1 MTQIRQT
8 AQADTTAWHALP
20 AEECVQRLDTSSHG
34 LSAEAAA
41 ERLAAHGPNRLPP
54 PARRS
59 ALLRFLLQFH
69 NVLIYVLLAAG
80 VVTAL
85 LGHWVDSGVIFGVV
99 VINAFVGFVQEGKA
113 EQAMDAIRHMLSP
126 HASVLRDGQLREIP
140 AEELVPGDVVQLA
153 AGDKVP
159 ADVRLLRVRELN
171 IDEAALTGESVPVE
185 KSTAAVAGDADLG
198 DRNSMAY
205 SGTLVTA
212 GQGLGLVVT
221 TGAATEMGRISAMLA
236 EVETLTTPLL
246 QQIAGFGRLLTLM
259 ILLLSAATFAWGI
272 WVQEHAPA
280 DMFLAAVALAVA
292 AVPEGLPAVITI
304 TLAIGVRR
312 MAGRNV
318 IIRRL
323 PAVETL
329 GSVSVICS
337 DKTGTLTRNE
347 MTVQSVVTG
356 TGAFEVS
363 GTGYTPHGLFSRD
376 DEDVEPRDDA
386 GLMELLRAA
395 LLCNDAALEERDGQ
409 WFAHG
414 DPMEAALVAL
424 ARKAGLA
431 SEHEKAEY
439 PRVDVLPFDARH
451 RFMATLHHD
460 HAGHAFVYLKGAPE
474 RVLEMC
480 SRQRAAGED
489 RPLDPD
495 AWQARGEALAARG
508 RRVLALA
515 FRDLPAGASDL
526 RFDNVDG
533 GLTLLGLVGLI
544 DPPREEAIRAVASCR
559 SAGIAVKM
567 ITGDHAVT
575 AAAIG
580 GELGIGDG
588 RAALTGRE
596 IEALDDEALRERA
609 ADTEVFARASPE
621 HKLRLVTALQT
632 GHRVIAM
639 TGDGV
644 NDAPALKRA
653 DVGVAMGV
661 KGTEAAK
668 EAAEMVL
675 ADDNFASI
683 VAGVEEGR
691 TVYDNIRKAI
701 LFILPTNGAQAMV
714 VVIAVLLGQTLPMT
728 PVQILW
734 VNMVTAVTL
743 ALALAFEPTE
753 SGVMQRPPRR
763 ADEALLSGYLMW
775 RLALVSLLLVGMSYG
790 LFLWEQAQ
798 GASLE
803 AARTVAVNALVAG
816 EIAYLFNSRYLRA
829 SCWSMTALL
838 GSRYVLIAAALVA
851 LFQVLFTYAG
861 FMQRLFDTVALGA
874 DPWVR
879 IVLLA
884 LAVFVLVEI
893 EKTWMRRNGGTHRA
907 Q

>member
-34 LSAEAAA
+34 LSVEAAA

-495 AWQARGEALAARG
+495 AWQARAEALAARG

-515 FRDLPAGASDL
+515 FRDLPGGASDL